1 MSSGWE
7 PVTDDETGETYY
19 QKGDETSWE
28 PWLEDPS
35 VWDIFQDDEGEDY
48 YYNTLTEESTYDRP
62 EVLPAPAPPAPAPAP
77 VPVVSLPPPTLPPP
91 PRLPVGIPPKVNIPP
106 PVAVAAAPAKP
117 AAAASAV
124 PKGPVIPDSALLAK
138 IRDITAKMGASASP
152 DDFKRG
158 SFELR
163 SLLFAVYASPSL
175 EQACAVASSSV
186 LGIIC
191 THLPRLRNMAIDCS
205 ETLDLLILI
214 LTNIASASNVSATAC
229 DELDELLSSNTIAF
243 ARNLIACCLKWK
255 DDADICHKTM
265 TCVSIIAGQCSIAS
279 PKAPLRRKAL
289 VAGSLF
295 NAAMTSITRWKAR
308 GEASA
313 DAIAALFYSKDRNEV
328 SSFITALESQ
338 KPAPFSTLILGAA
351 RSNPAS
357 KPFLN
362 CLRALAAASILVQ
375 RMNEARFLFDQAL
388 EISPS
393 DSTTY
398 LSYALTIPREDRRYP
413 DTVAMCRS
421 FADKQHPHSLERVEM
436 DLTEYGKFTCSG
448 CNFPIQMNR
457 FTCSGC
463 DYHRC
468 ANCHHF
474 LTG

>member
-1 MSSGWE
+1 MKWT
-7 PVTDDETGETYY
+7 PVTDEETGDTYY
-19 QKGDETSWE
+19 QNGDETSWE

-35 VWDIFQDDEGEDY
+35 VWDVFQDDEGENY
-48 YYNTLTEESTYDRP
+48 YFNTLTEESTYDRP
-62 EVLPAPAPPAPAPAP
+62 EVLPASEPAPAPAP
-77 VPVVSLPPPTLPPP
+77 TPAPAPVSLPPPAV
-91 PRLPVGIPPKVNIPP
+91 RAPVGIPQAKVGIPP
-106 PVAVAAAPAKP
+106 PVVGSAKSTTAPPTAT
-117 AAAASAV
+117 AMAV
-124 PKGPVIPDSALLAK
+124 PKGPVIPDAALGTKLSSV
-138 IRDITAKMGASASP
+138 TARMGPSASP
-152 DDFKRG
+152 DDVKRG
-158 SFELR
+158 SQDLRTILFE
-163 SLLFAVYASPSL
+163 VYSSPSL

-186 LGIIC
+186 LATVC
-191 THLPRLRNMAIDCS
+191 THLPKLRNVASECS
-205 ETLDLLILI
+205 DALDLLII
-214 LTNIASASNVSATAC
+214 TLTNIASASTVSATAC
-229 DELDELLSSNTIAF
+229 DSLDEMLASGTIAF

-265 TCVSIIAGQCSIAS
+265 TCVSIIAGQCSVGS
-279 PKAPLRRKAL
+279 PKGASRRKAL
-289 VAGSLF
+289 VTASLF
-295 NAAMTSITRWKAR
+295 NAAVSTITKWKVR
-308 GEASA
+308 SEASA
-313 DAIAALFYSKDRNEV
+313 DAIAAFFYSTDRNEV
-328 SSFITALESQ
+328 SGFITALESL
-338 KPAPFSTLILGAA
+338 KPAPFSTLIIGAA

-398 LSYALTIPREDRRYP
+398 LSYALTIPREDRRFA

-421 FADKQHPHSLERVEM
+421 FPDKQHPHALARVEM
-436 DLTEYGKFTCSG
+436 DISEYGKLSCSG

-457 FTCSGC
+457 FTCSSGC